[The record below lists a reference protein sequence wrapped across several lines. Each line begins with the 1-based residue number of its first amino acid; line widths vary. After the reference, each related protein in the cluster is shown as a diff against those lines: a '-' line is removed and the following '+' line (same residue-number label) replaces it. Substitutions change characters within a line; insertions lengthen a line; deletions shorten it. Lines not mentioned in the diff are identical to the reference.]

1 MELPQEESMNLER
14 KAAWGMGS
22 QALLGRVC
30 KPEDI
35 SDAIRGLLEG
45 SGMLTGQVLGVDC
58 GLGIA
63 S

>member
-1 MELPQEESMNLER
+1 MELPQEEAMDLEG

-35 SDAIRGLLEG
+35 SDAILGLLEG
-45 SGMLTGQVLGVDC
+45 SDMLTGQVLGVDV
-58 GLGIA
+58 GLGNA